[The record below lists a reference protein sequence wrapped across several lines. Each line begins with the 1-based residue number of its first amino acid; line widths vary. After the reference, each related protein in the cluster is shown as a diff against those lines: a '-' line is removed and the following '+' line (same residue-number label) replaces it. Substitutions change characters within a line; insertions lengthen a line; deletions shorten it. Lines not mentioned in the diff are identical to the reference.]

1 MHSPNPKYEELV
13 KGMRD
18 EIRDLRAAIARKE
31 NEGEINPKISP
42 YHNRKE
48 AAEERI
54 EEMRAEVEKNLEC
67 LRMAGASA

>member
-1 MHSPNPKYEELV
+1 
-13 KGMRD
+13 MRD

-31 NEGEINPKISP
+31 NEVREINPKISP